1 MIATPLSVLLL
12 RCLVAAAFGGGCGVL
27 LPLFRPALSLMFSF
41 LRLPVEALLPDG
53 KKRTEHPEIP
63 AKIRNPEPAGTQK
76 PSSATPPEEN
86 AQKMQKTP
94 MKKEGKTS
102 LPENEESKLEDK
114 LPRFIYE
121 FFVSLAVF
129 AIFFLL
135 NYSMLDGEF
144 RFYFFAFFFGAFFL
158 VLRSVGGRLAA
169 LILRLFLRIYGV
181 LSAVLRFLL
190 TPLRVP
196 LLLLVSRV
204 LLPLYGKAAYRMRV
218 MCAGRI
224 SGREE
229 RRLRLFFENF
239 MVSEKTEEPEILRN
253 SEGFSGES

>member
-27 LPLFRPALSLMFSF
+27 LPLLRPALSLIFSF
-41 LRLPVEALLPDG
+41 LRLPFEALLTDG
-53 KKRTEHPEIP
+53 KKRADRPEAP
-63 AKIRNPEPAGTQK
+63 AKIRNREPEKTQK
-76 PSSATPPEEN
+76 PPSGNPPEEN
-86 AQKMQKTP
+86 TRKMRNTP
-94 MKKEGKTS
+94 PETDGKTS
-102 LPENEESKLEDK
+102 LPTKRENRMKDK
-114 LPRFIYE
+114 LPQFIYE

-129 AIFFLL
+129 AVFFLL

-144 RFYFFAFFFGAFFL
+144 RFYFFIVFFGAFFL

-169 LILRLFLRIYGV
+169 LILRLFLRIYGM

-196 LLLLVSRV
+196 LLFLVSRV
-204 LLPLYGKAAYRMRV
+204 LLPLFGKAAHRV
-218 MCAGRI
+218 RGMCAGRI
-224 SGREE
+224 AEREE